1 MIRSICGLVH
11 RSVRLSKKI
20 VPTMAECGDDMVPT
34 EMGADTRQEYADD
47 EWIPEEMDEDGGYE
61 DEYIA
66 EQPKPRQ
73 VSTFP
78 GMVLSYPFALSG

>member
-1 MIRSICGLVH
+1 MH

-34 EMGADTRQEYADD
+34 EMGADD

-78 GMVLSYPFALSG
+78 GMVLNYPFALSG